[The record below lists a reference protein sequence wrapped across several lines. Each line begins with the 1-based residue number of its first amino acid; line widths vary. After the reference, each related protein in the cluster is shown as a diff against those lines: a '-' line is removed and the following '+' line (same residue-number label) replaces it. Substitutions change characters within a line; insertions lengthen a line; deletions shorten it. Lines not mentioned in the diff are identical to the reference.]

1 LSKGQLK
8 VGVASVNITPALG
21 LEISGFSF
29 GSSRGI
35 LDELYAKVLLLENEN
50 ETIVIIT
57 TDLIGFDFEYVDRIR
72 DGIKNAIGVKKDH
85 ILLSA
90 SHTHSG
96 PATYFLRKWGD
107 IDEDYMNSLENK
119 LVDATVWA
127 SQDLTQAEIGFGKGS
142 VDNIS
147 NNRVERWKYQEDRS
161 IDPEVGVIKIV
172 NEKGIMRAILMN
184 FSCHP
189 TSLHSYG
196 NLISADYPGFARRT
210 IEKVKGDL
218 CVAFTQGAGGDITPD
233 PFEYLYH
240 GTPENL
246 KFFKRNGTI
255 LGCETLKVAEK
266 IETTSEVDLWAK
278 TQNVKLPLGKLP
290 DKEFLEKTIQEGI
303 DSLKRAASLK
313 DEFLPPTSGR
323 VAIMKNLQ
331 RYKTIKNAEARI
343 EWAELALKELELGE
357 TKKYISMEIQAIGI
371 NDLVLVCIPAEVF
384 HEIGLTIKK
393 KSNFQYTHI
402 VSIANGMV
410 GYIPTKNAYEIEYPY
425 ETKMRRVYGV
435 YPFSTDVEKVTIES
449 ALQLINS
456 T

>member
-1 LSKGQLK
+1 MSKGQLQ

-57 TDLIGFDFEYVDRIR
+57 TDLIGFDFDYVDRIR
-72 DGIKNAIGVKKDH
+72 EGIRNAIGVSKDH

-107 IDEDYMNSLENK
+107 IDEDYMNCLEKK
-119 LVDATVWA
+119 LIGGTVWA
-127 SQDLTQAEIGFGKGS
+127 SQNLTQAEIGFGRGS
-142 VDNIS
+142 IDNIT

-172 NEKGIMRAILMN
+172 NKKGIMRALLMN

-210 IEKVKGDL
+210 IEKVKGDV

-233 PFEYLYH
+233 PFDYLYH

-246 KFFKRNGTI
+246 KFVKRNGTI
-255 LGCETLKVAEK
+255 LGCETLKIAEK
-266 IETTSEVDLWAK
+266 IVTTSEVDLWAK
-278 TQNVKLPLGKLP
+278 TRNVQLPLGKLP
-290 DKEFLEKTIQEGI
+290 DKEFLEKALQEGK
-303 DSLKRAASLK
+303 DGLKRAASLK
-313 DEFLPPTSGR
+313 DEFLQPTSGR

-331 RYKTIKNAEARI
+331 RYKTVKNAEARI
-343 EWAELALKELELGE
+343 EWAELALKELESG
-357 TKKYISMEIQAIGI
+357 TQKKYISMEIQVIGI

-384 HEIGLTIKK
+384 HEIGLTIKR
-393 KSNFQYTHI
+393 KSKFQYTHI

-410 GYIPTKNAYEIEYPY
+410 GYIPTENAFKIEYPY

-449 ALQLINS
+449 ALHLINS